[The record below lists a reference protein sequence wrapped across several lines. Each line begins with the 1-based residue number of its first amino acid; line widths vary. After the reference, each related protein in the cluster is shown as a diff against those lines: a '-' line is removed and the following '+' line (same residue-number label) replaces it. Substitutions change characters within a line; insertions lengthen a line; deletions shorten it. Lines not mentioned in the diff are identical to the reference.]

1 MCVGGVRGV
10 DAVGQKKRWKWKPE
24 EPADDTK
31 RVTSLGLGDWV
42 ENAAPSQKDVLVL
55 IRERSVAVRSESREV
70 SNSHIGISQSHS
82 LIIFLEPPR
91 SAA

>member
-1 MCVGGVRGV
+1 MCVVAVTGV
-10 DAVGQKKRWKWKPE
+10 DAFGKKKRWKWKPG

-31 RVTSLGLGDWV
+31 RATSLGLGDWV
-42 ENAAPSQKDVLVL
+42 ENAAPSQRDVLVL

-70 SNSHIGISQSHS
+70 SISHIGILQSHS
-82 LIIFLEPPR
+82 LIIFLEPPC